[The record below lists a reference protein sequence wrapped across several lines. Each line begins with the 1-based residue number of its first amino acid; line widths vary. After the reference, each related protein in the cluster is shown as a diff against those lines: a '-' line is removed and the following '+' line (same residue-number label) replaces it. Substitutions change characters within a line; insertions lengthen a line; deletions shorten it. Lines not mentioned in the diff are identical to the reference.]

1 MIASKQPPTTS
12 TRTLSTTTSTTA
24 STAVV
29 SSPAVNGI
37 SDPSQENNRRSSIP
51 LPISSVVSAI
61 SSTVKP
67 KPNNNALSQQTVP
80 ISQGKLLRNKVFQ
93 ALEDLTGYF
102 YACAHIYYT
111 KYAFRILFS
120 DTKANNDASN
130 KTAGNGVQQYSAL
143 ISPKITTNNI
153 NKQKQNTGMAGPR
166 GRMLPAVPSPSPSP
180 FKPIQSPV
188 RQAGNNHTSSSPSTY
203 HPNNI
208 KISREHAKHTNLAET
223 LNNES
228 DVMYSNEGNHNYVN
242 IPNNVSQIQQ
252 RQLPATA
259 IAPSALYAN
268 IPASATGSANI
279 YSRPNSTTSFA
290 EIQQAKQKQQQ
301 LEQQRRREST
311 GSGKFVVETS
321 SRLVSN
327 AMNGMLQNPN
337 DNLSDPSQTQRH
349 KSSSQASLTSSS
361 ATAGT

>member
-1 MIASKQPPTTS
+1 MY
-12 TRTLSTTTSTTA
+12 L
-24 STAVV
+24 
-29 SSPAVNGI
+29 
-37 SDPSQENNRRSSIP
+37 
-51 LPISSVVSAI
+51 
-61 SSTVKP
+61 
-67 KPNNNALSQQTVP
+67 
-80 ISQGKLLRNKVFQ
+80 VFT
-93 ALEDLTGYF
+93 ESYDTG
-102 YACAHIYYT
+102 YYT
-111 KYAFRILFS
+111 KYEFRILFS
-120 DTKANNDASN
+120 DTKANNDAPN
-130 KTAGNGVQQYSAL
+130 KTADNGFQQYSAL
-143 ISPKITTNNI
+143 ISPKITTSNI
-153 NKQKQNTGMAGPR
+153 NKQKQSTGMAGPR

-188 RQAGNNHTSSSPSTY
+188 RQGGNNHTSSSPSTY

-208 KISREHAKHTNLAET
+208 KTNQAHTKHTILAET
-223 LNNES
+223 LNNGS

-268 IPASATGSANI
+268 IPASTTGSASI

-337 DNLSDPSQTQRH
+337 DNLSDSSQTQRH

-361 ATAGT
+361 TTAGTSIYANIHL

>member
-1 MIASKQPPTTS
+1 
-12 TRTLSTTTSTTA
+12 
-24 STAVV
+24 
-29 SSPAVNGI
+29 
-37 SDPSQENNRRSSIP
+37 
-51 LPISSVVSAI
+51 
-61 SSTVKP
+61 
-67 KPNNNALSQQTVP
+67 
-80 ISQGKLLRNKVFQ
+80 
-93 ALEDLTGYF
+93 
-102 YACAHIYYT
+102 
-111 KYAFRILFS
+111 
-120 DTKANNDASN
+120 
-130 KTAGNGVQQYSAL
+130 
-143 ISPKITTNNI
+143 
-153 NKQKQNTGMAGPR
+153 MAGPR
-166 GRMLPAVPSPSPSP
+166 GRMLPAVPSPSASP

-208 KISREHAKHTNLAET
+208 KTNQAHTKHTILAET
-223 LNNES
+223 LNNGS

-268 IPASATGSANI
+268 IPASTTGSASI

-337 DNLSDPSQTQRH
+337 DNLLDSSQTQRH
-349 KSSSQASLTSSS
+349 KSSSQASLTSAST
-361 ATAGT
+361 TAGTSIYANIHL

>member
-1 MIASKQPPTTS
+1 
-12 TRTLSTTTSTTA
+12 
-24 STAVV
+24 
-29 SSPAVNGI
+29 
-37 SDPSQENNRRSSIP
+37 
-51 LPISSVVSAI
+51 
-61 SSTVKP
+61 
-67 KPNNNALSQQTVP
+67 
-80 ISQGKLLRNKVFQ
+80 
-93 ALEDLTGYF
+93 
-102 YACAHIYYT
+102 
-111 KYAFRILFS
+111 
-120 DTKANNDASN
+120 
-130 KTAGNGVQQYSAL
+130 
-143 ISPKITTNNI
+143 
-153 NKQKQNTGMAGPR
+153 MAGPR

-188 RQAGNNHTSSSPSTY
+188 RQGGNNHTSTSPSTY

-208 KISREHAKHTNLAET
+208 RTNQAHAKHTNLAET
-223 LNNES
+223 SNNGS

-252 RQLPATA
+252 RQLPQTA

-268 IPASATGSANI
+268 IPASTTGSASI

-337 DNLSDPSQTQRH
+337 DNLTDSSQTQRH

-361 ATAGT
+361 TTAGTSIYANRHL

>member
-1 MIASKQPPTTS
+1 MHIHIFY
-12 TRTLSTTTSTTA
+12 TR
-24 STAVV
+24 
-29 SSPAVNGI
+29 
-37 SDPSQENNRRSSIP
+37 
-51 LPISSVVSAI
+51 
-61 SSTVKP
+61 
-67 KPNNNALSQQTVP
+67 
-80 ISQGKLLRNKVFQ
+80 
-93 ALEDLTGYF
+93 
-102 YACAHIYYT
+102 
-111 KYAFRILFS
+111 YAFRILFS
-120 DTKANNDASN
+120 DTKANNDAPN
-130 KTAGNGVQQYSAL
+130 KTADNGFQQYSAL
-143 ISPKITTNNI
+143 ISPKITTSNI
-153 NKQKQNTGMAGPR
+153 NKQKQSTGMAGPR

-188 RQAGNNHTSSSPSTY
+188 RQAGKNHTSTSPSTY

-208 KISREHAKHTNLAET
+208 KTNQAHTKHTNLAET
-223 LNNES
+223 LINGS
-228 DVMYSNEGNHNYVN
+228 DVVYSNHEGNHNYVN
-242 IPNNVSQIQQ
+242 IPNNVPQIQQ

-268 IPASATGSANI
+268 IPASTSGSANI

-337 DNLSDPSQTQRH
+337 DNLSDSSQAQRH

-361 ATAGT
+361 TTAGTSLYANIHL

>member
-12 TRTLSTTTSTTA
+12 TRTLSTTTSTST

-61 SSTVKP
+61 SSTVIS
-67 KPNNNALSQQTVP
+67 KPNNNALSQQTPP
-80 ISQGKLLRNKVFQ
+80 ISQGKLLRNKLVRVF
-93 ALEDLTGYF
+93 DTG
-102 YACAHIYYT
+102 YYT
-111 KYAFRILFS
+111 KYEFRILFS
-120 DTKANNDASN
+120 DTKANNDAPN
-130 KTAGNGVQQYSAL
+130 KTADNGFQQYSAL
-143 ISPKITTNNI
+143 ISPKITTSNI

-188 RQAGNNHTSSSPSTY
+188 RQAGKNHTSTSPSTY

-208 KISREHAKHTNLAET
+208 KTNQAHTKHTILAET
-223 LNNES
+223 LNNGS

-242 IPNNVSQIQQ
+242 IPNNVSHIQQ

-268 IPASATGSANI
+268 IPASSAGSASI

-337 DNLSDPSQTQRH
+337 DNLSDSSQTQRH

-361 ATAGT
+361 TTAGR

>member
-1 MIASKQPPTTS
+1 M
-12 TRTLSTTTSTTA
+12 
-24 STAVV
+24 V

-61 SSTVKP
+61 SSTVIS
-67 KPNNNALSQQTVP
+67 KPNNNALSQQTPP
-80 ISQGKLLRNKVFQ
+80 ISQGKLLRNKLVRVF
-93 ALEDLTGYF
+93 DTG
-102 YACAHIYYT
+102 YYT
-111 KYAFRILFS
+111 KYEFRILFS
-120 DTKANNDASN
+120 DTKANNDAPN
-130 KTAGNGVQQYSAL
+130 KTADNGFQQYSAL
-143 ISPKITTNNI
+143 ISPKITTSNI
-153 NKQKQNTGMAGPR
+153 NKQKQGTGMAGPR

-208 KISREHAKHTNLAET
+208 KTNQAHTKHTILAET
-223 LNNES
+223 LNNGS

-268 IPASATGSANI
+268 IPASTTGSASI

-337 DNLSDPSQTQRH
+337 DNLSDSSQTQRH

-361 ATAGT
+361 TTAGTSIYANIHL